1 MKKVL
6 FSILLLLSLLIHIS
20 CSKKEFVDGE
30 KIADATFNEII
41 DAIKHKADSKITAMF
56 SKAIQDENSLSQD
69 TLRLIDFIHGDINS
83 ISSASEGGV
92 GTDYETNGDKKRKEI
107 QSSFCIITTET
118 KYYIAIK
125 ECVRDDFDSNNE
137 GILSIYIIESS
148 NWTEDYVYRGDG
160 KWSRGINIVG

>member
-20 CSKKEFVDGE
+20 CSEKEFVVDE

-41 DAIKHKADSKITAMF
+41 DAIKHRDDLKITAMF

-69 TLRLIDFIHGDINS
+69 TLRLIDFIHGDINMV
-83 ISSASEGGV
+83 SSASEVGV
-92 GTDYETNGDKKRKEI
+92 GIDYETNNGKKRAEI
-107 QSSFCIITTET
+107 QSSFCVVTTET

-125 ECVRDDFDSNNE
+125 ECVRDDFNSDNE
-137 GILSIYIIESS
+137 GIVSIYIIESS

-160 KWSRGINIVG
+160 KWSRGINIFG